1 MGIKRRNNIN
11 PIKSN
16 QEYRNLAVQIMDG
29 RYKSVIIVLLV
40 VWLVTGAL
48 TSTVSTGDAASSL
61 AQLVNLLISAA
72 ISYSMVGV
80 WRGELEK
87 KDPDLKE
94 TLLSG
99 FQNDFVRNLLLY
111 FLTSLFT
118 FLWML
123 LLIVPGI
130 VKHYSYSMG
139 FYLIHRD
146 PTLKAEAAI
155 KESMALTNGKKMQL
169 FLLDLSYVGWY
180 ILGIFTLGILW
191 LWVFPKHQV
200 ARMALFEDIYS
211 AAHPD
216 QPTEA

>member
-1 MGIKRRNNIN
+1 MN

-16 QEYRNLAVQIMDG
+16 QEYRDLAVQILNG
-29 RYKSVIIVLLV
+29 RYKPVIIVLLV

-48 TSTVSTGDAASSL
+48 TSTLSTGNAASSL
-61 AQLVNLLISAA
+61 AQLVSLAISAG

-118 FLWML
+118 FLWAL

-130 VKHYSYSMG
+130 VKAYSYSMG

-146 PTLKAEAAI
+146 PALKAEAAI
-155 KESMALTNGKKMQL
+155 KESMVLTNGKKMQL
-169 FLLDLSYVGWY
+169 FTLDLSYLGWY
-180 ILGIFTLGILW
+180 FIGIFTLGILW
-191 LWVFPKHQV
+191 LWVYPKHQV
-200 ARMALFEDIYS
+200 ARMALFEDIYL
-211 AAHPD
+211 AAHPI
-216 QPTEA
+216 QSVEA

>member
-1 MGIKRRNNIN
+1 MN

-16 QEYRNLAVQIMDG
+16 QEYRELAVKIMDG
-29 RYKSVIIVLLV
+29 RYKPLFVVLLV
-40 VWLVTGAL
+40 VWIVTGAL
-48 TSTVSTGDAASSL
+48 TSTVATGNAASSL
-61 AQLVNLLISAA
+61 AQLVNLVINAA
-72 ISYSMVGV
+72 IGYSMVGV
-80 WRGELEK
+80 WRGELAK

-130 VKHYSYSMG
+130 VKAYAYSMG

-146 PTLKAEAAI
+146 PSLKAEAAI
-155 KESMALTNGKKMQL
+155 KQSMVLTEGRKMQL
-169 FLLDLSYVGWY
+169 FRLDLSYLGWY
-180 ILGIFTLGILW
+180 FIGIFTLGILW
-191 LWVFPKHQV
+191 LWIYPKHQV
-200 ARMALFEDIYS
+200 ARMALFEDIFL
-211 AAHPD
+211 AANPA
-216 QPTEA
+216 QPVAA